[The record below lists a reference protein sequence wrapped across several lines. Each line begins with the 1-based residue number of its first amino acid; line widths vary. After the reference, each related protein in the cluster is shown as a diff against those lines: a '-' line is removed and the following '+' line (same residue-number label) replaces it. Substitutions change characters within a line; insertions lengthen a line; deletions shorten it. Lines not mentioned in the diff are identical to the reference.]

1 MHARNIQSLRQVLWV
16 AACAHQNAFYRERV
30 KPHFSGEP
38 VHRTAIADG
47 LGNLAGRSV
56 LLGTNDGLPD
66 LCESLVWERR
76 NPVTG
81 GVVTGD
87 AVLESEGPAKSRPSQ
102 LESEIIASSR
112 DLSTHQVP
120 APIRFVPALETSPS
134 GKFARCETL
143 S

>member
-1 MHARNIQSLRQVLWV
+1 MHAPNIQSLRQALGGSLRTSKCFLSG
-16 AACAHQNAFYRERV
+16 AREA
-30 KPHFSGEP
+30 PFLGEP

-66 LCESLVWERR
+66 LCGSLVWERR

-87 AVLESEGPAKSRPSQ
+87 AVLKSEGSAESWPSR
-102 LESEIIASSR
+102 LECEIIALCWR
-112 DLSTHQVP
+112 DLSAQQ
-120 APIRFVPALETSPS
+120 ASAAIRFVPALETSAS
-134 GKFARCETL
+134 GKFG
-143 S
+143 